1 MSSTLVKHNPSFQT
15 DDELIGS
22 FVVRRELLEFILE
35 LIRENAARPTEPP
48 HHMLIVGPRGSGKT
62 MLVHRVA
69 AEIRQHPG
77 TYDSWYP
84 ITFSEEAYQVSS
96 PGEFWLEAI
105 FHLADQTRDT
115 RWEQTHADLLREPDE
130 RRLAE
135 RCLAQLLDFSAGKGK
150 RLLLVAENLNVLLG
164 EQISPA
170 AAWELR
176 HTLQNETRIMLLG
189 TATVRFQEIDNIDKA
204 WFELLSVRSLD
215 PLTAAECGSLWGSV
229 TNETIEPR
237 RLRAIEILT
246 GGNPRLIKVLAGF
259 AAKRS
264 FRELMEQLVQLI
276 DDHTEYFK
284 SLLDNLPAMER
295 KIFSALLDAWDP
307 VAARDVAQATRLTP
321 SEASALLSRLVSRGA
336 VQVLEESPRR
346 KTYQAAERLFNIYY
360 LMRRR
365 GHPSNRVR
373 AVVDFMVQFY
383 DPPVLADIA
392 KGISSDAQS
401 ASRDQL
407 HDCFTVLEDVCKRA
421 PDPRVR
427 REFIMGIDPG
437 FFRLPETPHLL
448 IDYRNSLYFD
458 SPELAIPKP
467 SVRGK
472 RRAIVEQA
480 WQAGCAALSQPYGLR
495 DPEKVLGA
503 IQLLEAATSVSKKPY
518 QLVAVLAECYADQER
533 YDEASACFAFASRNA
548 PKDNWAKAHSARLE
562 FTGGRLEEAE
572 RLLREVLQDDERY
585 VWAWGVLGD
594 VLRAKSDYP
603 AAENAYRRIL
613 AVSPNHDKAWTRLGR
628 LLQEKLHRYVEAEQA
643 YRKAISIDEKYAG
656 AWAQLGGLL
665 RTLKRYPEA
674 EEAYR
679 KAISVDD
686 KYAWAW
692 TQLGGLLQTLERY
705 PEAEEAY
712 RKAISIDDKDAW
724 AWIELGGLLGT
735 LKRYPEAEEVY
746 RKAASIDEKHACP
759 WVRLGEFLHEELKRY
774 PEAEEA
780 YRKAVSINERDAWA
794 WTQLAG
800 LLRTLKRYPEAEE
813 AYRKAASIDE
823 KHACPWAHLG
833 EFLEEEL
840 KRYPEAE
847 EAYQKAVSINER
859 YAWAWFRLGRLL
871 HGQPGRLA
879 DATQAYE
886 RSIAC
891 ATTGTVSDVWS
902 LLGILCLDNGKP
914 AEARKA
920 FGKAVE
926 ELVNELTRGAVR
938 PGSED
943 FRVAVASA
951 AAAGYLPVLLERVKE
966 SSVATTVEPIVIAF
980 RLLLGEMP
988 PVATE
993 ILEIGKDVAREVLAG
1008 VEALRREGT
1017 HNWQFAQLT
1026 TDFGS

>member
-1 MSSTLVKHNPSFQT
+1 MSFTLVKHNPSFQ
-15 DDELIGS
+15 DDHELIRD
-22 FVVRRELLEFILE
+22 FVVRGELLELILE
-35 LIRENAARPTEPP
+35 LIRENATRPAEPP

-62 MLVHRVA
+62 TLVHRVA
-69 AEIRQHPG
+69 AEIRQHPE
-77 TYDSWYP
+77 TYDAWYP
-84 ITFSEEAYQVSS
+84 ITFSEESYQVSS

-115 RWEQTHADLLREPDE
+115 RWEQTHAELLREPDE

-135 RCLAQLLDFSAGKGK
+135 RCLAQLLDFSARSGK
-150 RLLLVAENLNVLLG
+150 RLLLIAENLNVLLG
-164 EQISPA
+164 EQISSA

-176 HTLQNETRIMLLG
+176 HTLQNENRIMLLG

-215 PLTAAECGSLWGSV
+215 PLSAAECGSLWGSV

-237 RLRAIEILT
+237 RLRAVEILT

-264 FRELMEQLVQLI
+264 FRELMDQLVQLI

-321 SEASALLSRLVSRGA
+321 SVASALLGRLVSRGA
-336 VQVLEESPRR
+336 VQVQAGGPRR

-407 HDCFTVLEDVCKRA
+407 YDCFTVLEDVCKRTR
-421 PDPRVR
+421 DPKIR
-427 REFIMGIDPG
+427 REFIMGIAPG
-437 FFRLPETPHLL
+437 FFSLPEMPQALKDLPSKLH
-448 IDYRNSLYFD
+448 FD
-458 SPELAIPKP
+458 SPESTLSRPWVK
-467 SVRGK
+467 GQ
-472 RRAIVEQA
+472 RRVIVERA

-495 DPEKVLGA
+495 DREKVLQA
-503 IQLLEAATSVSKKPY
+503 IKLLETATSISKKPY

-533 YDEASACFAFASRNA
+533 YDEARACFALATQEA
-548 PKDNWAKAHSARLE
+548 PKDNWVKAHSARLE
-562 FTGGRLEEAE
+562 FINGRLDEAE

-585 VWAWGVLGD
+585 LWAGFVLGN

-603 AAENAYRRIL
+603 AAENVYRRIL
-613 AVSPNHDKAWTRLGR
+613 AVDPNHDRAWAQLGWLLYFGLKRYPEAEDAYRKAISIDENHAWAWAGLGR
-628 LLQEKLHRYVEAEQA
+628 LLSSLRRYPEAEGA
-643 YRKAISIDEKYAG
+643 YRKAISIDEKD
-656 AWAQLGGLL
+656 AWAWSALGRLL
-665 RTLKRYPEA
+665 HTLKRHPEA
-674 EEAYR
+674 EEAFR
-679 KAISVDD
+679 KAILIDE
-686 KYAWAW
+686 KYALAWAG
-692 TQLGGLLQTLERY
+692 LGGLLSLLRRY
-705 PEAEEAY
+705 SEAEEAY
-712 RKAISIDDKDAW
+712 RKAISIDETLAW
-724 AWIELGGLLGT
+724 LWAPLGQL
-735 LKRYPEAEEVY
+735 
-746 RKAASIDEKHACP
+746 
-759 WVRLGEFLHEELKRY
+759 LHEDLKRY

-780 YRKAVSINERDAWA
+780 YRKAVSFDEKDAWV
-794 WTQLAG
+794 WL
-800 LLRTLKRYPEAEE
+800 
-813 AYRKAASIDE
+813 
-823 KHACPWAHLG
+823 
-833 EFLEEEL
+833 
-840 KRYPEAE
+840 
-847 EAYQKAVSINER
+847 
-859 YAWAWFRLGRLL
+859 RLGRLL
-871 HGQPGRLA
+871 HSQPGRLA
-879 DATQAYE
+879 DAEQAYE

-891 ATTGTVSDVWS
+891 ATSGTISDVWS
-902 LLGILCLDNGKP
+902 LLGVLYLDNNKP
-914 AEARKA
+914 TEARDA

-926 ELVNELTRGAVR
+926 ALVNELESGAVQ

-943 FRVAVASA
+943 FRVAVAGA
-951 AAAGYLPVLLERVKE
+951 AAAGYLPLLLERIKE
-966 SSVATTVEPIVIAF
+966 SSLATTVEPVVIAF
-980 RLLLGEMP
+980 RLLLGEKP

-1008 VEALRREGT
+1008 VEALRREGA
-1017 HNWQFAQLT
+1017 HNWQFAPLT